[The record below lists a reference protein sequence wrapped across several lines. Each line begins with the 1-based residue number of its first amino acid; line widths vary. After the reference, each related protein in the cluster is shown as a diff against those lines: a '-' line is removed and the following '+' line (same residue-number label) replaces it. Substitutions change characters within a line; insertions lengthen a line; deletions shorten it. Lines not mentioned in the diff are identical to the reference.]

1 MQAATLFIV
10 YGIERKE
17 VKFMQYNNNFNK
29 NSCNN
34 ACNSNCDP
42 FEQRCCCRG
51 PRGPRG
57 FRGFRGFAGE
67 PGATGPTGV
76 TGPMGITGA
85 TGPAGPAGST
95 GLIGPT
101 GVPGATGPT
110 GPAGPTGATGPTG
123 MTGPTG
129 PAGVTGVTGPTGPT
143 GVRPYPVY
151 GTFNSRTA
159 QSLTPTGTYV
169 PVQLIRDGYYQTR
182 LEDDG
187 TTITILEKGVY
198 VVSYVINVSS
208 GANASANVG
217 ILNPKG
223 GSLPTLYLSSN
234 RPLNYNNTDVS
245 GSFTGPLS
253 AGDQLALGVYSSQ
266 TVELTYNNRYSA
278 NASVMVFQIG

>member
-1 MQAATLFIV
+1 
-10 YGIERKE
+10 
-17 VKFMQYNNNFNK
+17 MQYNNNFNR
-29 NSCNN
+29 NN
-34 ACNSNCDP
+34 RNNVCNSNCDP
-42 FEQRCCCRG
+42 FEQGCCCRG

-57 FRGFRGFAGE
+57 FRGFAGE
-67 PGATGPTGV
+67 PGATGP
-76 TGPMGITGA
+76 MGI
-85 TGPAGPAGST
+85 
-95 GLIGPT
+95 
-101 GVPGATGPT
+101 
-110 GPAGPTGATGPTG
+110 
-123 MTGPTG
+123 
-129 PAGVTGVTGPTGPT
+129 TGPTGPT
-143 GVRPYPVY
+143 GMSGATGPAGATGPIGPTGMRGATVPTGIRPYPVY

-159 QSLTPTGTYV
+159 QSLSPTGTYV
-169 PVQLIRDGYYQTR
+169 PVQLIRDGYYQTK

-266 TVELTYNNRYSA
+266 TVELSYNNRYSA

>member
-1 MQAATLFIV
+1 
-10 YGIERKE
+10 
-17 VKFMQYNNNFNK
+17 MQYNNNFNR
-29 NSCNN
+29 NSSNN
-34 ACNSNCDP
+34 ACNSNCNP

-57 FRGFRGFAGE
+57 FRGFAGE
-67 PGATGPTGV
+67 PGATGPVGMTGPAGV
-76 TGPMGITGA
+76 TGPMGPTGPMGITGA
-85 TGPAGPAGST
+85 TGPAGEPGAT
-95 GLIGPT
+95 GPMGISGVTGPIGPT
-101 GVPGATGPT
+101 GVTGAT

-159 QSLTPTGTYV
+159 QTLTPTGTYV

-234 RPLNYNNTDVS
+234 RPLNFNNTDVS

-266 TVELTYNNRYSA
+266 TVELSYNNRYSA

>member
-1 MQAATLFIV
+1 MNFD
-10 YGIERKE
+10 
-17 VKFMQYNNNFNK
+17 NNYRRNG
-29 NSCNN
+29 CNDYWD
-34 ACNSNCDP
+34 SDCDP
-42 FEQRCCCRG
+42 CEQRCCCRG

-57 FRGFRGFAGE
+57 FRG
-67 PGATGPTGV
+67 ATGSTGPVGPTG
-76 TGPMGITGA
+76 MM
-85 TGPAGPAGST
+85 GPAGST
-95 GLIGPT
+95 GSTGPMGPMGPIGLT
-101 GVPGATGPT
+101 GAMGPAGSTGPT
-110 GPAGPTGATGPTG
+110 GATGMTGPTGPTGATGPTG
-123 MTGPTG
+123 I
-129 PAGVTGVTGPTGPT
+129 
-143 GVRPYPVY
+143 RPYPVY

-198 VVSYVINVSS
+198 VVSYTINVSS

-234 RPLNYNNTDVS
+234 RPLNYNNTDIS
-245 GSFTGPLS
+245 GGFTGPLS

-266 TVELTYNNRYSA
+266 TVDLVYNNRYSA

>member
-1 MQAATLFIV
+1 MNF
-10 YGIERKE
+10 
-17 VKFMQYNNNFNK
+17 NNNYRRNG
-29 NSCNN
+29 CNDYWD
-34 ACNSNCDP
+34 SDCDP
-42 FEQRCCCRG
+42 CEQRCCCRG

-57 FRGFRGFAGE
+57 FRGATGSTGPVGPTGMMGPAGSTGSTG
-67 PGATGPTGV
+67 PMGPMGPIGLTGAMGPAGMTGATGPTGATGSV
-76 TGPMGITGA
+76 GPMGPAGLTGA
-85 TGPAGPAGST
+85 TGPAGIAG
-95 GLIGPT
+95 P
-101 GVPGATGPT
+101 TGPT
-110 GPAGPTGATGPTG
+110 GATGMMGPTGPTGPTGATGPSG
-123 MTGPTG
+123 I
-129 PAGVTGVTGPTGPT
+129 
-143 GVRPYPVY
+143 RPYPVY

-198 VVSYVINVSS
+198 VVSYTINVSS

-234 RPLNYNNTDVS
+234 RPLNYNNTDIS
-245 GSFTGPLS
+245 GGFTGPLS

-266 TVELTYNNRYSA
+266 TVDLVYNNRYSA

>member
-1 MQAATLFIV
+1 
-10 YGIERKE
+10 
-17 VKFMQYNNNFNK
+17 MQYNNNFNR
-29 NSCNN
+29 NNRNN

-42 FEQRCCCRG
+42 FEQGCCCRG

-57 FRGFRGFAGE
+57 FRGFAGE
-67 PGATGPTGV
+67 PGATGPMGI
-76 TGPMGITGA
+76 TGPTGPTGITGA
-85 TGPAGPAGST
+85 TGPAG
-95 GLIGPT
+95 
-101 GVPGATGPT
+101 V
-110 GPAGPTGATGPTG
+110 TGATGPMGITG
-123 MTGPTG
+123 VTGPIGATGVTGATG
-129 PAGVTGVTGPTGPT
+129 PAGVTGATGVTGPTGI
-143 GVRPYPVY
+143 RPYPVY

-159 QSLTPTGTYV
+159 QSLSPTGTYV
-169 PVQLIRDGYYQTR
+169 PVQLIRDGYYQTK

-266 TVELTYNNRYSA
+266 TVELSYNNRYSA

>member
-1 MQAATLFIV
+1 
-10 YGIERKE
+10 
-17 VKFMQYNNNFNK
+17 MQYNNNFNR
-29 NSCNN
+29 NSSNN

-57 FRGFRGFAGE
+57 FRGFAGE
-67 PGATGPTGV
+67 PGATGPMGMTGPAGV
-76 TGPMGITGA
+76 TGPMGPTGPMGITGA
-85 TGPAGPAGST
+85 TGPAGEPGAT
-95 GLIGPT
+95 GPMGISGVTGPIGPT
-101 GVPGATGPT
+101 GVTGAT

-159 QSLTPTGTYV
+159 QTLTPTGTYV

-266 TVELTYNNRYSA
+266 TVELSYNNRYSA

>member
-1 MQAATLFIV
+1 MR
-10 YGIERKE
+10 YD
-17 VKFMQYNNNFNK
+17 NNYRRNCSN
-29 NSCNN
+29 
-34 ACNSNCDP
+34 NSNASNCTP
-42 FEQRCCCRG
+42 FENRCCCRG
-51 PRGPRG
+51 PRG
-57 FRGFRGFAGE
+57 FRGFTGE
-67 PGATGPTGV
+67 PGATGPM
-76 TGPMGITGA
+76 GPAGMNGA
-85 TGPAGPAGST
+85 TGPAG
-95 GLIGPT
+95 I
-101 GVPGATGPT
+101 TGPT
-110 GPAGPTGATGPTG
+110 GPMGPTG
-123 MTGPTG
+123 MTGATGPMGPTG
-129 PAGVTGVTGPTGPT
+129 STGPTGPT
-143 GVRPYPVY
+143 GIRPYPVY

-159 QSLTPTGTYV
+159 QTLSPTGTYV

-208 GANASANVG
+208 GANALANVG

-223 GSLPTLYLSSN
+223 GSQPTLYLSSN

>member
-1 MQAATLFIV
+1 
-10 YGIERKE
+10 
-17 VKFMQYNNNFNK
+17 MQYNNNFNR
-29 NSCNN
+29 NNRNN

-42 FEQRCCCRG
+42 FEQGCCCRG

-57 FRGFRGFAGE
+57 FRGFAGE
-67 PGATGPTGV
+67 PGV
-76 TGPMGITGA
+76 TGPMGITGPTGPTGMSGA
-85 TGPAGPAGST
+85 TGPAGAT
-95 GLIGPT
+95 GPIGPT
-101 GVPGATGPT
+101 GMRGATVPT
-110 GPAGPTGATGPTG
+110 GI
-123 MTGPTG
+123 
-129 PAGVTGVTGPTGPT
+129 
-143 GVRPYPVY
+143 RPYPVY

-159 QSLTPTGTYV
+159 QSLSPTGTYV
-169 PVQLIRDGYYQTR
+169 PIQLIRDGYYQTK

-266 TVELTYNNRYSA
+266 TVELSYNNRYSA

>member
-1 MQAATLFIV
+1 
-10 YGIERKE
+10 
-17 VKFMQYNNNFNK
+17 MQYNNNFNR
-29 NSCNN
+29 NSSNN
-34 ACNSNCDP
+34 ACNSNCNP

-57 FRGFRGFAGE
+57 FRGFAGE
-67 PGATGPTGV
+67 PGATGPVGMTGPAGV
-76 TGPMGITGA
+76 TGPMGPTGPMGITGA
-85 TGPAGPAGST
+85 TGPAGEPGAT
-95 GLIGPT
+95 GPMGISGVTGPIGPT
-101 GVPGATGPT
+101 GVTGAT

-159 QSLTPTGTYV
+159 QTLTPTGTYV

-266 TVELTYNNRYSA
+266 TVELSYNNRYSA

>member
-1 MQAATLFIV
+1 
-10 YGIERKE
+10 
-17 VKFMQYNNNFNK
+17 MQYNNNFNR
-29 NSCNN
+29 NNRNN

-42 FEQRCCCRG
+42 FEQGCCCRG

-57 FRGFRGFAGE
+57 FRGFAGE
-67 PGATGPTGV
+67 PGATGPMGITGPTGPTGITGATGPTGV
-76 TGPMGITGA
+76 TGPIGATGVTGA
-85 TGPAGPAGST
+85 TGPAGVT
-95 GLIGPT
+95 
-101 GVPGATGPT
+101 GATGVT
-110 GPAGPTGATGPTG
+110 GPIGPTGATGPMGPTG
-123 MTGPTG
+123 IRGATGATGPTG
-129 PAGVTGVTGPTGPT
+129 I
-143 GVRPYPVY
+143 RPYPVY

-159 QSLTPTGTYV
+159 QSLSPTGTYV
-169 PVQLIRDGYYQTR
+169 PVQLIRDGYYQTK

-266 TVELTYNNRYSA
+266 TVELSYNNRYSA

>member
-1 MQAATLFIV
+1 M
-10 YGIERKE
+10 R
-17 VKFMQYNNNFNK
+17 YNNNFNR

-34 ACNSNCDP
+34 SCNSNCDS

-51 PRGPRG
+51 PRG
-57 FRGFRGFAGE
+57 FRGFTGE
-67 PGATGPTGV
+67 PGATGPVGPTGPIGITGA
-76 TGPMGITGA
+76 TGPMGINGVTGA
-85 TGPAGPAGST
+85 TGPAGPM
-95 GLIGPT
+95 GPT
-101 GVPGATGPT
+101 GMTGATGPAGVTGATGPT
-110 GPAGPTGATGPTG
+110 GPTGS
-123 MTGPTG
+123 
-129 PAGVTGVTGPTGPT
+129 
-143 GVRPYPVY
+143 RPYPVY

-159 QSLTPTGTYV
+159 QTLTPTGTYV

-266 TVELTYNNRYSA
+266 TVELSYNNRYSA